1 MLNRRCLCLIVI
13 SVLFAFGGIVHG
25 RVLFQDNFEGDVV
38 GAVPRNFETIDNPTN
53 FDDFS
58 AEVVED
64 PKGES
69 GKVAHTFGYAVYVPK
84 AGDRDDWTDWVWE
97 WDWMWSEAG
106 YPGTAFRITGN
117 DYYHIS
123 PRNDNISVG
132 FWHYDGGWNQKGDL
146 AQYDDF
152 VLNTW
157 NRFQVMATGN
167 ELTLKIKNRDDSTP
181 FAQIEPLMQVTDD
194 NLQNGPV
201 SACGTNTDA
210 WMDNFI
216 VAESED
222 DLTAAVQPSGKLA
235 TTWGT
240 TKTR

>member
-1 MLNRRCLCLIVI
+1 
-13 SVLFAFGGIVHG
+13 
-25 RVLFQDNFEGDVV
+25 
-38 GAVPRNFETIDNPTN
+38 
-53 FDDFS
+53 
-58 AEVVED
+58 
-64 PKGES
+64 
-69 GKVAHTFGYAVYVPK
+69 
-84 AGDRDDWTDWVWE
+84 
-97 WDWMWSEAG
+97 
-106 YPGTAFRITGN
+106 
-117 DYYHIS
+117 
-123 PRNDNISVG
+123 
-132 FWHYDGGWNQKGDL
+132 
-146 AQYDDF
+146 
-152 VLNTW
+152 
-157 NRFQVMATGN
+157 MATGN